1 MHNYLFICLFYPLEP
16 QGCQFRSRQV
26 RSVHRYHRH
35 VQVVSNVTT
44 REACETACL
53 HFAPFSCR
61 SYQFGGAPAV
71 CLLSPEDSSSEVG
84 MSVSPVKLQEHAGD
98 FPGTTYFEKESCIE
112 GKYVEIEI
120 KTNIFAHLFTIIL
133 AKFYT

>member
-1 MHNYLFICLFYPLEP
+1 MEVYQHLTLLSLSSTEP
-16 QGCQFRSRQV
+16 EGCQFRSRQA

-35 VQVVSNVTT
+35 VQVVNNVTT
-44 REACETACL
+44 REACEMACL

-84 MSVSPVKLQEHAGD
+84 MSVSPTKVQEPIPE
-98 FPGTTYFEKESCIE
+98 FSGTTYFEKESCIE
-112 GKYVEIEI
+112 GKM
-120 KTNIFAHLFTIIL
+120 LFKIT
-133 AKFYT
+133 